1 MPAAKEKLIPVAS
14 IYGFL
19 LYKTREIVLM
29 DEQFLKELFMQVLL
43 NRFNNHF

>member
-1 MPAAKEKLIPVAS
+1 MPAAKEELIPVAS

-19 LYKTREIVLM
+19 LCKTREIILM
-29 DEQFLKELFMQVLL
+29 DVQFFKELFMQVLL